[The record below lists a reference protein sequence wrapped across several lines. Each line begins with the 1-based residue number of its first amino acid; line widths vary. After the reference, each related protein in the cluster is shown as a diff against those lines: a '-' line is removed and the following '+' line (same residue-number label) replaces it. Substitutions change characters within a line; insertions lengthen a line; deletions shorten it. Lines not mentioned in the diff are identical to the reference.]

1 MKVYTIFDTGLDGRF
16 DELLNRISTKLYK
29 EVKNGVIKIFIDTKD
44 DIRYVSADLIRIA
57 QKVDQINFIYKQMG
71 KSSKVLEVLKNKG
84 AETFYLPL

>member
-84 AETFYLPL
+84 ATTLYLPL